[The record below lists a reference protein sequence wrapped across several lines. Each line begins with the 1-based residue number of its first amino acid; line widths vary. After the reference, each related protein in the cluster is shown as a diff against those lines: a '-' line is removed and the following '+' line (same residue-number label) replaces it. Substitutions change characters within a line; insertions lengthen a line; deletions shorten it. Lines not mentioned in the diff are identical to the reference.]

1 MIDILGNGKHL
12 IRFIAAK
19 LKNLKLLNSVNDKIK
34 QLHRRTSVPS
44 IDLKKLKTGISSLS
58 LVDASDIPGILIQ
71 IAIVVGD
78 SDVAGSTIK
87 SIKWQKCIYFF
98 LCLCRSRRKEGGH
111 TDAEVQVRYCFVVD
125 FLLICY

>member
-19 LKNLKLLNSVNDKIK
+19 LKNLKQLNSVNDKIK
-34 QLHRRTSVPS
+34 QLHRRTSVPP
-44 IDLKKLKTGISSLS
+44 IDLKKLKTGISTLS

-71 IAIVVGD
+71 ISIVVGD
-78 SDVAGSTIK
+78 SAVAGSTIQ
-87 SIKWQKCIYFF
+87 SSQWQKCIYFF

-111 TDAEVQVRYCFVVD
+111 IDAEVQVRYCFVVD